1 MVKQKQKKKK
11 RLQLFKNGLIE
22 EDYNNDTNKQTVRGT
37 ELYMSPILFKAYRK
51 CHLENTEYNAFKSDV
66 FSLGFCVFYAATLT
80 YQSLYDIR
88 EIYDMDV
95 VRIIVDGYLKGRY
108 SKKFINLVLLM
119 LQVKEKKR
127 PDFIE
132 LEAWIKNNYFV

>member
-1 MVKQKQKKKK
+1 
-11 RLQLFKNGLIE
+11 
-22 EDYNNDTNKQTVRGT
+22 
-37 ELYMSPILFKAYRK
+37 MSPILFKAYRK

-88 EIYDMDV
+88 EIYDMDTEK
-95 VRIIVDGYLKGRY
+95 IIVESYLKGRY
-108 SKKFINLVLLM
+108 SNKFINLILM
-119 LQVKEKKR
+119 MLHIKEKKR